1 MRACGETTEQVR
13 RGGLKGVTAVWR
25 SIQDTFALTDQ
36 GMKDFMRGAGFCA
49 LANLMLMLPIVVLYF
64 TARGFIRYLDD
75 PSVGLPDMAL
85 FAVAIVAALV
95 VMFVTQ
101 MWEYRATYTAVY
113 QESARKRIAIAE
125 RLRLLPLSF
134 FGKRDLA
141 DLTSVIM
148 KDCSDQER
156 LFSHTMPQIF
166 GMGASTLVFAAM
178 MFAFDWRLA
187 ASALWPIPV
196 ALTALLLTARIQ
208 KSHTA
213 KKNAASLS
221 FADGLQEYL
230 ECHREIRSLNKVGVF
245 QGELDCRID
254 RFEREKIDAELAMGV
269 AVCSA
274 QGFLRLGIA
283 SVIVVGT
290 MLLVTGQVDFLVFFV
305 YLLAVTRVYD
315 PINVVLQAVAE
326 LMDMSLSLERM
337 RAIEN
342 EPVQTGSTSFEPQ
355 GYDVVFEDVG
365 FAYADGEDVL
375 GSVSFKAREGQVTAL
390 VGASG
395 SGKST
400 AVKLA
405 SRFWDVSSGT
415 VFVGGV
421 DVSTVDP
428 ETLLSAFSEVFQ
440 DVVLFDDTV
449 RENIRLGRKDATN
462 EEVLAA
468 ARAARCDEFVERLP
482 NGYDT
487 MIGENGSRLSGG
499 ERQRISIARALLKDA
514 PIVLL
519 DEATASL
526 DVENETYVQAALS
539 ELLQG
544 KTVLVI
550 AHRMRTV
557 DNADKIVVLEGGC
570 VVEQGSPA
578 ELREKPDGRYRRMLE
593 LQRESEVWAL

>member
-1 MRACGETTEQVR
+1 MWR
-13 RGGLKGVTAVWR
+13 R
-25 SIQDTFALTDQ
+25 IQDAFALTDQ

-64 TARGFIRYLDD
+64 TASDFIRYLGN
-75 PSVGLPDMAL
+75 PAVGLPSMAL
-85 FAVAIVAALV
+85 YAVGIVAALA

-101 MWEYRATYTAVY
+101 MWEYRGTYTVVY

-134 FGKRDLA
+134 FGKRDLS

-166 GMGASTLVFAAM
+166 GMGASTLVFAVM

-196 ALTALLLTARIQ
+196 ALVALLLTARVQ

-230 ECHREIRSLNKVGVF
+230 ECHREIRSLNKVSAF
-245 QGELDCRID
+245 QGELNRCIDC
-254 RFEREKIDAELAMGV
+254 FEREKIDAELAMGV

-290 MLLVTGQVDFLVFFV
+290 MLLVAGQIDFLVFFV

-315 PINVVLQAVAE
+315 PINVILQAIAE

-342 EPVQTGSTSFEPQ
+342 EPIQTGRTSFEPQ

-375 GSVSFKAREGQVTAL
+375 NGVSFKAREGQVTAL

-405 SRFWDVSSGT
+405 SRFWDVSSGAI
-415 VFVGGV
+415 FVGGV

-440 DVVLFDDTV
+440 DVVLFDGTV
-449 RENIRLGRKDATN
+449 RENIRLGKKDATD

-468 ARAARCDEFVERLP
+468 AKAARCDEFVERLP

-526 DVENETYVQAALS
+526 DVENETHVQAALS
-539 ELLQG
+539 ELLQD

-557 DNADKIVVLEGGC
+557 DNADKIVVLEDGR
-570 VVEQGSPA
+570 VAEQGSPA
-578 ELREKPDGRYRRMLE
+578 ELRERPEGEYRRMLE
-593 LQRESEVWAL
+593 LQRESEAWML

>member
-1 MRACGETTEQVR
+1 MTTVR
-13 RGGLKGVTAVWR
+13 RR
-25 SIQDTFALTDQ
+25 IQDAFALTDQ

-64 TARGFIRYLDD
+64 VASDFVRYLGD
-75 PSVGLPDMAL
+75 PAVGLPGMAL
-85 FAVAIVAALV
+85 YAVGIVAALA

-101 MWEYRATYTAVY
+101 MWEYRATYTVVY

-196 ALTALLLTARIQ
+196 ALVALLLTARVQ

-221 FADGLQEYL
+221 FVDGLQEYL
-230 ECHREIRSLNKVGVF
+230 ECHREIRSLNKVGAF
-245 QGELDCRID
+245 QSDLGRRID

-290 MLLVTGQVDFLVFFV
+290 MLLVTGRVDFLVFFV

-315 PINVVLQAVAE
+315 PINVILQAVAE
-326 LMDMSLSLERM
+326 LMDMSLSLGRM

-342 EPVQTGSTSFEPQ
+342 EPIQTGHTSFEPQ
-355 GYDVVFEDVG
+355 GYDVVFDDVG

-375 GSVSFKAREGQVTAL
+375 DGVSFTAREGQVTAL

-405 SRFWDVSSGT
+405 SRFWDVSSGA

-428 ETLLSAFSEVFQ
+428 ETLLSSFSEVFQ

-449 RENIRLGRKDATN
+449 RENIRLGKKNATD

-468 ARAARCDEFVERLP
+468 AKVARCDEFVERLP

-487 MIGENGSRLSGG
+487 LIGENGGRLSGG
-499 ERQRISIARALLKDA
+499 ERQRISIARALLKNA

-526 DVENETYVQAALS
+526 DVENETQVQAALS

-557 DNADKIVVLEGGC
+557 DNADKIVVLEGGR

-578 ELREKPDGRYRRMLE
+578 ELREKPEGRYRRMLE
-593 LQRESEVWAL
+593 LQRESAAWAL

>member
-1 MRACGETTEQVR
+1 MWR
-13 RGGLKGVTAVWR
+13 R
-25 SIQDTFALTDQ
+25 IQDAFALTDQ

-64 TARGFIRYLDD
+64 TASDFIRYLGD
-75 PSVGLPDMAL
+75 PAVGLPSMAL
-85 FAVAIVAALV
+85 YAVGIVAALA

-101 MWEYRATYTAVY
+101 MWEYRGTYTVVY

-134 FGKRDLA
+134 FGKRDLS

-196 ALTALLLTARIQ
+196 ALVALLLTARVQ

-221 FADGLQEYL
+221 FVDGLQEYL
-230 ECHREIRSLNKVGVF
+230 ECHREIRSLNKVSAF
-245 QGELDCRID
+245 QGELDRCID
-254 RFEREKIDAELAMGV
+254 CFEREKIDAELAMGV

-290 MLLVTGQVDFLVFFV
+290 MLLVAGQIDFLVFFV

-342 EPVQTGSTSFEPQ
+342 EPVQTGSASFEPQ

-375 GSVSFKAREGQVTAL
+375 NGVSFKAREGQVTAL

-405 SRFWDVSSGT
+405 SRFWDVSSGA

-428 ETLLSAFSEVFQ
+428 ETLLSVFSEVFQ
-440 DVVLFDDTV
+440 DVVLFDGTV
-449 RENIRLGRKDATN
+449 RENIRLGKKDATN

-526 DVENETYVQAALS
+526 DVENETHVQAALS

-593 LQRESEVWAL
+593 LQRESTAWTL

>member
-1 MRACGETTEQVR
+1 
-13 RGGLKGVTAVWR
+13 
-25 SIQDTFALTDQ
+25 
-36 GMKDFMRGAGFCA
+36 MKDFIRGAGLCA

-64 TARGFIRYLDD
+64 VASDFVRYLDN
-75 PSVGLPDMAL
+75 PSVGLPGMAL
-85 FAVAIVAALV
+85 YAAGIVAALA

-101 MWEYRATYTAVY
+101 MWEYRGTYTVVY
-113 QESARKRIAIAE
+113 QESARKRISIAE

-166 GMGASTLVFAAM
+166 GMGASTLVFAVM

-196 ALTALLLTARIQ
+196 ALVALLLTAHIQ

-221 FADGLQEYL
+221 FADALQEYL
-230 ECHREIRSLNKVGVF
+230 ECHREIRSLNKVGAF
-245 QGELDCRID
+245 QDELDCRID
-254 RFEREKIDAELAMGV
+254 RFEREKIGAELAMGV

-290 MLLVTGQVDFLVFFV
+290 VLLVAGQVEFLVFFV

-315 PINVVLQAVAE
+315 PINVILQAIAE
-326 LMDMSLSLERM
+326 LTDMSLSLERM

-342 EPVQTGSTSFEPQ
+342 EPIQTGSTSFEPQ

-405 SRFWDVSSGT
+405 SRFWDASSGAI
-415 VFVGGV
+415 FVGGV

-449 RENIRLGRKDATN
+449 RENIRLGKKDATN

-593 LQRESEVWAL
+593 LQRESEAWVL

>member
-1 MRACGETTEQVR
+1 
-13 RGGLKGVTAVWR
+13 
-25 SIQDTFALTDQ
+25 
-36 GMKDFMRGAGFCA
+36 MKDFMRGAGFCA

-64 TARGFIRYLDD
+64 VASDFVRYLSE
-75 PSVGLPDMAL
+75 PAVGLPGM
-85 FAVAIVAALV
+85 VPYVVGIVAALA

-101 MWEYRATYTAVY
+101 MWEYRATYTVVY
-113 QESARKRIAIAE
+113 KESARKRIAIAE

-196 ALTALLLTARIQ
+196 ALVALLLTARVQ

-221 FADGLQEYL
+221 FVDGLQEYL
-230 ECHREIRSLNKVGVF
+230 ECHREIRSLNKVGAF
-245 QGELDCRID
+245 QSDLGRRID
-254 RFEREKIDAELAMGV
+254 RFEREKIGAELAMGV

-290 MLLVTGQVDFLVFFV
+290 MLLVAGRVDFLVFFV

-315 PINVVLQAVAE
+315 PINVILQAIAE
-326 LMDMSLSLERM
+326 LMDMSLSLGRM

-342 EPVQTGSTSFEPQ
+342 EPIQTGHTSFEPQ
-355 GYDVVFEDVG
+355 GYDVAFDDVG

-375 GSVSFKAREGQVTAL
+375 DGVSFTAREGQVTAL

-405 SRFWDVSSGT
+405 SRFWDVSSGA

-428 ETLLSAFSEVFQ
+428 ETLLSSFSEVFQ

-449 RENIRLGRKDATN
+449 RENIRLGKKNATD

-468 ARAARCDEFVERLP
+468 AKAARCDEFVERLP

-487 MIGENGSRLSGG
+487 LIGENGGRLSGG
-499 ERQRISIARALLKDA
+499 ERQRISIARALLKNA

-526 DVENETYVQAALS
+526 DVENETQVQAALS

-557 DNADKIVVLEGGC
+557 DNADKIVVLEGGR

-578 ELREKPDGRYRRMLE
+578 ELREKPEGRYRRMLE
-593 LQRESEVWAL
+593 LQRESAAWAL

>member
-1 MRACGETTEQVR
+1 M
-13 RGGLKGVTAVWR
+13 TAVWR
-25 SIQDTFALTDQ
+25 RIQDAFALTDQ
-36 GMKDFMRGAGFCA
+36 GMKDFIRGAGFCA

-64 TARGFIRYLDD
+64 VASDFVRYLDN
-75 PSVGLPDMAL
+75 PSVGLPGMAL
-85 FAVAIVAALV
+85 YAAGIVAALA

-101 MWEYRATYTAVY
+101 MWEYRGTYTVVY
-113 QESARKRIAIAE
+113 QESARKRISIAE

-166 GMGASTLVFAAM
+166 GMGASTLVFAVM

-196 ALTALLLTARIQ
+196 ALVALLLTAHIQ

-221 FADGLQEYL
+221 FADALQEYL
-230 ECHREIRSLNKVGVF
+230 ECHREIRSLNKVGAF
-245 QGELDCRID
+245 QDELDCRID
-254 RFEREKIDAELAMGV
+254 RFEREKIGAELAMGV
-269 AVCSA
+269 AVRSA

-290 MLLVTGQVDFLVFFV
+290 VLLVAGQVDFLVFFV

-315 PINVVLQAVAE
+315 PINVILQAIAE

-342 EPVQTGSTSFEPQ
+342 EPIQTGSTSFEPQ

-405 SRFWDVSSGT
+405 SRFWDASSGAI
-415 VFVGGV
+415 FVGGV

-449 RENIRLGRKDATN
+449 RENIRLGKKDATN

-593 LQRESEVWAL
+593 LQRESEAWVL

>member
-1 MRACGETTEQVR
+1 
-13 RGGLKGVTAVWR
+13 
-25 SIQDTFALTDQ
+25 
-36 GMKDFMRGAGFCA
+36 MKDFMRGAGFCA

-64 TARGFIRYLDD
+64 VASDFVRYLGE
-75 PSVGLPDMAL
+75 PAVGLPGMAPY
-85 FAVAIVAALV
+85 VVGIVAALA

-101 MWEYRATYTAVY
+101 MWEYRATYTVVY
-113 QESARKRIAIAE
+113 KESARKRIAIAE

-196 ALTALLLTARIQ
+196 ALAALLLTARVQ

-221 FADGLQEYL
+221 FVDGLQEYL
-230 ECHREIRSLNKVGVF
+230 ECHREIRSLNKVGAF
-245 QGELDCRID
+245 QSDLGRRID
-254 RFEREKIDAELAMGV
+254 RFEREKIGAELAMGV

-290 MLLVTGQVDFLVFFV
+290 MLLVAGRVDFLVFFV

-315 PINVVLQAVAE
+315 PINVILQAIAE
-326 LMDMSLSLERM
+326 LMDMSLSLGRM

-342 EPVQTGSTSFEPQ
+342 EPIQTGHTSFEPQ
-355 GYDVVFEDVG
+355 GYDVAFDDVG

-375 GSVSFKAREGQVTAL
+375 DGVSFTAREGQVTAL

-405 SRFWDVSSGT
+405 SRFWDVSSGA

-428 ETLLSAFSEVFQ
+428 ETLLSSFSEVFQ

-449 RENIRLGRKDATN
+449 RENIRLGKKNATD

-468 ARAARCDEFVERLP
+468 AKAARCDEFVERLP

-487 MIGENGSRLSGG
+487 LIGENGGRLSGG
-499 ERQRISIARALLKDA
+499 ERQRISIARALLKNA

-526 DVENETYVQAALS
+526 DVENETQVQAALS

-544 KTVLVI
+544 KTVLVV

-557 DNADKIVVLEGGC
+557 DNADKIVVLEGGR

-578 ELREKPDGRYRRMLE
+578 ELREKPEGRYRRMLE
-593 LQRESEVWAL
+593 LQRESAAWAL

>member
-1 MRACGETTEQVR
+1 
-13 RGGLKGVTAVWR
+13 
-25 SIQDTFALTDQ
+25 
-36 GMKDFMRGAGFCA
+36 MKDFMRGAGFCA

-64 TARGFIRYLDD
+64 VASDFVRYLGE
-75 PSVGLPDMAL
+75 PAVGLPGMAPY
-85 FAVAIVAALV
+85 VVGIVAALA

-101 MWEYRATYTAVY
+101 MWEYRATYTVVY
-113 QESARKRIAIAE
+113 KESARKRIAIAE

-196 ALTALLLTARIQ
+196 ALVALLLTARVQ

-221 FADGLQEYL
+221 FVDGLQEYL
-230 ECHREIRSLNKVGVF
+230 ECHREIRSLNKVGAF
-245 QGELDCRID
+245 QSDLGRRID
-254 RFEREKIDAELAMGV
+254 RFEREKIGAELAMGV

-290 MLLVTGQVDFLVFFV
+290 MLLVAGRVDFLVFFV

-315 PINVVLQAVAE
+315 PINVILQAIAE
-326 LMDMSLSLERM
+326 LMDMSLSLGRM

-342 EPVQTGSTSFEPQ
+342 EPIQTGSTSFEPQ
-355 GYDVVFEDVG
+355 GYDVAFDDVG

-375 GSVSFKAREGQVTAL
+375 DGVSFKAREGQVTAL

-405 SRFWDVSSGT
+405 SRFWDVSSGA

-428 ETLLSAFSEVFQ
+428 ETLLSSFSEVFQ

-449 RENIRLGRKDATN
+449 RENIRLGKKDATD

-468 ARAARCDEFVERLP
+468 AKAARCDEFVERLP

-487 MIGENGSRLSGG
+487 LIGENGGRLSGG
-499 ERQRISIARALLKDA
+499 ERQRISIARALLKNA

-526 DVENETYVQAALS
+526 DVENETQVQAALS

-557 DNADKIVVLEGGC
+557 DNADKIVVLEGGR

-578 ELREKPDGRYRRMLE
+578 ELREKPEGRYRRMLE
-593 LQRESEVWAL
+593 LQRESAAWAL

>member
-1 MRACGETTEQVR
+1 MWR
-13 RGGLKGVTAVWR
+13 R
-25 SIQDTFALTDQ
+25 IQDAFALTDQ

-64 TARGFIRYLDD
+64 AASDFIRYLDD
-75 PSVGLPDMAL
+75 PSVGLPGMAL
-85 FAVAIVAALV
+85 YAAGIVAALV

-101 MWEYRATYTAVY
+101 MWEYRATYTVVY
-113 QESARKRIAIAE
+113 QESARKRISIAE

-196 ALTALLLTARIQ
+196 ALAALLLTGRIQ

-375 GSVSFKAREGQVTAL
+375 SSVSFKAREGQVTAL

-405 SRFWDVSSGT
+405 SRFWDVSSGAI
-415 VFVGGV
+415 FVGGV

-449 RENIRLGRKDATN
+449 RENIRLGKKDATN
-462 EEVLAA
+462 EEVLVA

-526 DVENETYVQAALS
+526 DVENETQVQAALS

-557 DNADKIVVLEGGC
+557 DNADKIVVLEGGS

-578 ELREKPDGRYRRMLE
+578 ELREKPEGRYRRMLE
-593 LQRESEVWAL
+593 LQRESAAWTL

>member
-1 MRACGETTEQVR
+1 
-13 RGGLKGVTAVWR
+13 
-25 SIQDTFALTDQ
+25 
-36 GMKDFMRGAGFCA
+36 MRGAGFCA

-64 TARGFIRYLDD
+64 VASDFIECLGD
-75 PSVGLPDMAL
+75 PAVCLPSMAPYVVG
-85 FAVAIVAALV
+85 IVAALA

-101 MWEYRATYTAVY
+101 MWEYRATYTVVY

-196 ALTALLLTARIQ
+196 ALAALLLTARVQ

-221 FADGLQEYL
+221 FVDGLQEYL
-230 ECHREIRSLNKVGVF
+230 ECHREIRSLNKVGAF
-245 QGELDCRID
+245 QSDLGRRID
-254 RFEREKIDAELAMGV
+254 RFEREKIGAELAMGV

-290 MLLVTGQVDFLVFFV
+290 LLLVSGRVDFLVFFV

-315 PINVVLQAVAE
+315 PINVILQAIAE
-326 LMDMSLSLERM
+326 LMDMSLSLKRM

-342 EPVQTGSTSFEPQ
+342 EPIQTGSTSFEPQ
-355 GYDVVFEDVG
+355 GYDVVFKDAAGAEG
-365 FAYADGEDVL
+365 LAG
-375 GSVSFKAREGQVTAL
+375 VSCTGREGPGTAL

-405 SRFWDVSSGT
+405 SRFWDVSSGA

-428 ETLLSAFSEVFQ
+428 ETLLSSFSEVFQ
-440 DVVLFDDTV
+440 DGVLFDDTV
-449 RENIRLGRKDATN
+449 RENIRLGKKNATD

-526 DVENETYVQAALS
+526 DVENETQVQAALS

-557 DNADKIVVLEGGC
+557 DNADKIVVLEGGR

-578 ELREKPDGRYRRMLE
+578 ELREKPEGRYRRMLE
-593 LQRESEVWAL
+593 LQRESAAWAL

>member
-1 MRACGETTEQVR
+1 MWR
-13 RGGLKGVTAVWR
+13 R
-25 SIQDTFALTDQ
+25 IQDAFALTDQ

-64 TARGFIRYLDD
+64 VASDFIRYLDN
-75 PSVGLPDMAL
+75 PSVGLPGMAL
-85 FAVAIVAALV
+85 YAAGIVAALV

-101 MWEYRATYTAVY
+101 MWEYRATYSAVY

-134 FGKRDLA
+134 FGRRDLS

-166 GMGASTLVFAAM
+166 GMGASTLVFAVM

-196 ALTALLLTARIQ
+196 ALVALLLTARVQ

-221 FADGLQEYL
+221 FVDGLQEYL
-230 ECHREIRSLNKVGVF
+230 ECHREIRSLNKVSAF
-245 QGELDCRID
+245 QGELDRCID
-254 RFEREKIDAELAMGV
+254 CFEREKIDAELAMGV

-290 MLLVTGQVDFLVFFV
+290 MLLVAGQIDFLVFFV

-315 PINVVLQAVAE
+315 PINVILQAIAE

-342 EPVQTGSTSFEPQ
+342 EAIQTGRTSFEPQ
-355 GYDVVFEDVG
+355 GYDVVFDDVG
-365 FAYADGEDVL
+365 FSYADGEDVL
-375 GSVSFKAREGQVTAL
+375 DSVSFKAREGQVTAL

-405 SRFWDVSSGT
+405 SRFWDVSSGA

-428 ETLLSAFSEVFQ
+428 ETLLSSFSEVFQ

-449 RENIRLGRKDATN
+449 RENIRLGKKDATD

-468 ARAARCDEFVERLP
+468 AKAARCDEFVERLP

-526 DVENETYVQAALS
+526 DVENETQVQAALS
-539 ELLQG
+539 ELLQD

-557 DNADKIVVLEGGC
+557 DNADKIVVLENGR
-570 VVEQGSPA
+570 VAEQGSPA
-578 ELREKPDGRYRRMLE
+578 ELRERPEGEYRRMLE
-593 LQRESEVWAL
+593 LQRESGAWTL

>member
-1 MRACGETTEQVR
+1 
-13 RGGLKGVTAVWR
+13 
-25 SIQDTFALTDQ
+25 
-36 GMKDFMRGAGFCA
+36 MKDFMRGAGFCA

-64 TARGFIRYLDD
+64 VASDFVRYFGE
-75 PSVGLPDMAL
+75 PAVGLPGMAPY
-85 FAVAIVAALV
+85 VVGIVAALA
-95 VMFVTQ
+95 VMLVTQ
-101 MWEYRATYTAVY
+101 MWEYRATYTVVY

-166 GMGASTLVFAAM
+166 GMGASTLVFAVM

-187 ASALWPIPV
+187 ASAFWPIPV
-196 ALTALLLTARIQ
+196 ALVALLLTARVQ

-221 FADGLQEYL
+221 FVDGLQEYL
-230 ECHREIRSLNKVGVF
+230 ECHREIRSLNKVGAF
-245 QGELDCRID
+245 QSDLGRRID
-254 RFEREKIDAELAMGV
+254 RFEREKIGAELAMGV

-290 MLLVTGQVDFLVFFV
+290 MLLVTGRVDFLVFFV

-315 PINVVLQAVAE
+315 PINVILQAVAE
-326 LMDMSLSLERM
+326 LMDMSLSLKRM

-342 EPVQTGSTSFEPQ
+342 EPIQTGSTSFEPQ
-355 GYDVVFEDVG
+355 GYDVAFDDVG

-375 GSVSFKAREGQVTAL
+375 DGVSFTAREGQVTAL

-405 SRFWDVSSGT
+405 SRFWDVSSGA
-415 VFVGGV
+415 VFVGGI

-428 ETLLSAFSEVFQ
+428 ETLLSSFSEVFQ
-440 DVVLFDDTV
+440 DVVLFDGTV
-449 RENIRLGRKDATN
+449 RENIRLGKKNATD

-468 ARAARCDEFVERLP
+468 AKVARCDEFVERLP

-487 MIGENGSRLSGG
+487 LIGENGGRLSGG

-526 DVENETYVQAALS
+526 DVENETQVQAALS

-557 DNADKIVVLEGGC
+557 DNADKIVVLEGGR

-578 ELREKPDGRYRRMLE
+578 ELREKPEGRYRRMLE
-593 LQRESEVWAL
+593 LQRESAAWAL

>member
-1 MRACGETTEQVR
+1 MA
-13 RGGLKGVTAVWR
+13 AVWR
-25 SIQDTFALTDQ
+25 RIQDAFALTDQ

-64 TARGFIRYLDD
+64 VASDFVRYLGE
-75 PSVGLPDMAL
+75 PAVGLPGMAPY
-85 FAVAIVAALV
+85 VVGIVAALA

-101 MWEYRATYTAVY
+101 MWEYRATYTVVY
-113 QESARKRIAIAE
+113 KESACKRIAIAE

-196 ALTALLLTARIQ
+196 ALAALLLTARVQ

-221 FADGLQEYL
+221 FVDGLQEYL
-230 ECHREIRSLNKVGVF
+230 ECHREIRSLNKVGAF
-245 QGELDCRID
+245 QSDLGRRID
-254 RFEREKIDAELAMGV
+254 RFEREKIGAELAMGV

-290 MLLVTGQVDFLVFFV
+290 MLLVAGRVDFLVFFV

-315 PINVVLQAVAE
+315 PINVILQAIAE
-326 LMDMSLSLERM
+326 LMDMSLSLGRM

-342 EPVQTGSTSFEPQ
+342 EPIQTGHTSFEPQ
-355 GYDVVFEDVG
+355 GYDVAFDDVG

-375 GSVSFKAREGQVTAL
+375 DGVSFTAREGQVTAL

-405 SRFWDVSSGT
+405 SRFWDVSSGA

-428 ETLLSAFSEVFQ
+428 ETLLSSFSEVFQ

-449 RENIRLGRKDATN
+449 RENIRLGKKNATD

-468 ARAARCDEFVERLP
+468 AKAARCDEFVERLP

-487 MIGENGSRLSGG
+487 LIGENGGRLSGG
-499 ERQRISIARALLKDA
+499 ERQRISIARALLKNA

-526 DVENETYVQAALS
+526 DVENETQVQAALS

-557 DNADKIVVLEGGC
+557 DNADKIVVLEGGR

-578 ELREKPDGRYRRMLE
+578 ELREKPEGRYRRMLE
-593 LQRESEVWAL
+593 LQRESAAWAL

>member
-1 MRACGETTEQVR
+1 
-13 RGGLKGVTAVWR
+13 
-25 SIQDTFALTDQ
+25 
-36 GMKDFMRGAGFCA
+36 MKDFMRGAGFCA

-64 TARGFIRYLDD
+64 VASDFIGCLGD
-75 PSVGLPDMAL
+75 PAACLPSMAPYVVG
-85 FAVAIVAALV
+85 IVAALA

-101 MWEYRATYTAVY
+101 MWEYRATYTVVY
-113 QESARKRIAIAE
+113 KESARKRIAIAE

-166 GMGASTLVFAAM
+166 GMGASTLVFAVM

-196 ALTALLLTARIQ
+196 ALVALLLTARVQ

-221 FADGLQEYL
+221 FVDGLQEYL
-230 ECHREIRSLNKVGVF
+230 ECHREIRSLNKVGAF
-245 QGELDCRID
+245 QSDLGRRID
-254 RFEREKIDAELAMGV
+254 RFEREKIGAELAMGV

-290 MLLVTGQVDFLVFFV
+290 MLLVAGRVDFLVFFV

-315 PINVVLQAVAE
+315 PINVILQAIAE
-326 LMDMSLSLERM
+326 LMDMSLSLGRM

-342 EPVQTGSTSFEPQ
+342 EPIQTGHTSFEPQ
-355 GYDVVFEDVG
+355 GYDVAFDDVG

-375 GSVSFKAREGQVTAL
+375 DGVSFTAREGQVTAL

-405 SRFWDVSSGT
+405 SRFWDVSSGA
-415 VFVGGV
+415 VFVGGI

-449 RENIRLGRKDATN
+449 RENIRLGKKNATD

-468 ARAARCDEFVERLP
+468 AKAARCDEFVERLP

-487 MIGENGSRLSGG
+487 LIGENGGRLSGG
-499 ERQRISIARALLKDA
+499 ERQRISIARALLKNA

-526 DVENETYVQAALS
+526 DVENETHVQAALS

-557 DNADKIVVLEGGC
+557 DNADKIVVLEGGR

-578 ELREKPDGRYRRMLE
+578 ELREKPEGRYRRMLE
-593 LQRESEVWAL
+593 LQRESAAWAL

>member
-1 MRACGETTEQVR
+1 
-13 RGGLKGVTAVWR
+13 
-25 SIQDTFALTDQ
+25 
-36 GMKDFMRGAGFCA
+36 MKDFMRGAGFCA

-64 TARGFIRYLDD
+64 VASDFVRYLGE
-75 PSVGLPDMAL
+75 PAVGLPGMAL
-85 FAVAIVAALV
+85 YAVGIVAALA

-101 MWEYRATYTAVY
+101 MWEYRATYTVVY

-156 LFSHTMPQIF
+156 LFSHTMPQLF
-166 GMGASTLVFAAM
+166 GMGASTLVFAVM

-196 ALTALLLTARIQ
+196 ALVALLLTARVQ

-221 FADGLQEYL
+221 FVDGLQEYL
-230 ECHREIRSLNKVGVF
+230 ECHREIRSLNKVSAF
-245 QGELDCRID
+245 QGELDHCID
-254 RFEREKIDAELAMGV
+254 RFEREKIGAELAMGV

-290 MLLVTGQVDFLVFFV
+290 MLLVAGRVDFLVFFV

-315 PINVVLQAVAE
+315 PINVILQAIAE
-326 LMDMSLSLERM
+326 LMDMSLSLGRM

-342 EPVQTGSTSFEPQ
+342 EPIQTGRTSFEPQ
-355 GYDVVFEDVG
+355 GYDVAFDDVG

-375 GSVSFKAREGQVTAL
+375 DGVSFTAREGQVTAL

-405 SRFWDVSSGT
+405 SRFWDVSSGA

-428 ETLLSAFSEVFQ
+428 ETLLSSFSEVFQ

-449 RENIRLGRKDATN
+449 RENIRLGKKNATD

-468 ARAARCDEFVERLP
+468 AKAARCDEFVERLP

-487 MIGENGSRLSGG
+487 LIGENGGRLSGG
-499 ERQRISIARALLKDA
+499 ERQRISIARALLKNA

-526 DVENETYVQAALS
+526 DVENETQVQAALS

-557 DNADKIVVLEGGC
+557 DNADKIVVLEGGR

-578 ELREKPDGRYRRMLE
+578 ELREKPEGRYRRMLE
-593 LQRESEVWAL
+593 LQRESAAWAL

>member
-1 MRACGETTEQVR
+1 
-13 RGGLKGVTAVWR
+13 
-25 SIQDTFALTDQ
+25 
-36 GMKDFMRGAGFCA
+36 MKDFMRGAGFCA

-64 TARGFIRYLDD
+64 VASDFVRYLGE
-75 PSVGLPDMAL
+75 PAVGLPGMAL
-85 FAVAIVAALV
+85 YAVGIVAALA

-101 MWEYRATYTAVY
+101 MWEYRATYTVVY

-156 LFSHTMPQIF
+156 LFSHTMPQLF
-166 GMGASTLVFAAM
+166 GMGASTLVFAVM

-196 ALTALLLTARIQ
+196 ALVALLLTARVQ

-221 FADGLQEYL
+221 FVDGLQEYL
-230 ECHREIRSLNKVGVF
+230 ECHREIRSLNKVSAF
-245 QGELDCRID
+245 QGELDHCID
-254 RFEREKIDAELAMGV
+254 RFEREKIGAELAMGV

-290 MLLVTGQVDFLVFFV
+290 MLLVAGRVDFLVFFV

-315 PINVVLQAVAE
+315 PINVILQAIAE
-326 LMDMSLSLERM
+326 LMDMSLSLGRM

-342 EPVQTGSTSFEPQ
+342 EPIQTGHTSFEPQ
-355 GYDVVFEDVG
+355 GYDVAFDDVG

-375 GSVSFKAREGQVTAL
+375 DGVSFKAREGQVTAL

-405 SRFWDVSSGT
+405 SRFWDVSSGA

-428 ETLLSAFSEVFQ
+428 ETLLSSFSEVFQ

-449 RENIRLGRKDATN
+449 RENIRLGKKNATD

-468 ARAARCDEFVERLP
+468 AKAARCDEFVERLP

-487 MIGENGSRLSGG
+487 LIGENGGRLSGG
-499 ERQRISIARALLKDA
+499 ERQRISIARALLKNA

-526 DVENETYVQAALS
+526 DVENETQVQAALS

-557 DNADKIVVLEGGC
+557 DNADKIVVLEGGR

-578 ELREKPDGRYRRMLE
+578 ELREKPEGRYRRMLE
-593 LQRESEVWAL
+593 LQRESAAWAL

>member
-1 MRACGETTEQVR
+1 
-13 RGGLKGVTAVWR
+13 
-25 SIQDTFALTDQ
+25 
-36 GMKDFMRGAGFCA
+36 MKDFMRGAGFCA

-64 TARGFIRYLDD
+64 VASDFIGCLGD
-75 PSVGLPDMAL
+75 PAVCLPSMAPYVVG
-85 FAVAIVAALV
+85 IVAALA

-101 MWEYRATYTAVY
+101 MWEYRATYTVVY

-166 GMGASTLVFAAM
+166 GMGASTLVFAVM

-196 ALTALLLTARIQ
+196 ALVALLLTARVQ

-221 FADGLQEYL
+221 FVDGLQEYL
-230 ECHREIRSLNKVGVF
+230 ECHREIRSLNKVGAF
-245 QGELDCRID
+245 QSDLGRRID
-254 RFEREKIDAELAMGV
+254 RFEREKIGAELAMGV

-290 MLLVTGQVDFLVFFV
+290 MLLVAGRVDFLVFFV

-315 PINVVLQAVAE
+315 PINVILQAIAE
-326 LMDMSLSLERM
+326 LMDMSLSLGRM

-342 EPVQTGSTSFEPQ
+342 EPIQTGSTSFEPQ
-355 GYDVVFEDVG
+355 GYDVAFDDVG

-375 GSVSFKAREGQVTAL
+375 DGVSFTAREGQVTAL
-390 VGASG
+390 VGAFG

-405 SRFWDVSSGT
+405 SRFWDVSSGA

-428 ETLLSAFSEVFQ
+428 ETLLSSFSEVFQ

-449 RENIRLGRKDATN
+449 RENIRLGKKNATD

-468 ARAARCDEFVERLP
+468 AKVARCDEFVERLP

-487 MIGENGSRLSGG
+487 LIGENGGRLSGG
-499 ERQRISIARALLKDA
+499 ERQRISIARALLKNA

-526 DVENETYVQAALS
+526 DVENETQVQAALS

-557 DNADKIVVLEGGC
+557 DNADKIVVLEGGR

-578 ELREKPDGRYRRMLE
+578 ELREKPEGRYRRMLE
-593 LQRESEVWAL
+593 LQRESAAWVI

>member
-1 MRACGETTEQVR
+1 MTTVQR
-13 RGGLKGVTAVWR
+13 RL
-25 SIQDTFALTDQ
+25 QDIFALTDQ

-64 TARGFIRYLDD
+64 VASDFVRYLGE
-75 PSVGLPDMAL
+75 PAVGLPGMAL
-85 FAVAIVAALV
+85 YAVGIVAALA

-101 MWEYRATYTAVY
+101 MWEYRATYTVVY

-156 LFSHTMPQIF
+156 LFSHTMPQLF
-166 GMGASTLVFAAM
+166 GMGASTLVFAVM

-196 ALTALLLTARIQ
+196 ALVALLLTARVQ

-221 FADGLQEYL
+221 FVDGLQEYL
-230 ECHREIRSLNKVGVF
+230 ECHREIRSLNKVSAF
-245 QGELDCRID
+245 QGELDHCID
-254 RFEREKIDAELAMGV
+254 RFEREKIGAELAMGV

-290 MLLVTGQVDFLVFFV
+290 MLLVAGRVDFLVFFV

-315 PINVVLQAVAE
+315 PINVILQAIAE
-326 LMDMSLSLERM
+326 LMDMSLSLGRM

-342 EPVQTGSTSFEPQ
+342 EPIQTGHTSFEPQ
-355 GYDVVFEDVG
+355 GYDVAFDDVG

-375 GSVSFKAREGQVTAL
+375 DGVSFKAREGQVTAL

-405 SRFWDVSSGT
+405 SRFWDVSSGA

-428 ETLLSAFSEVFQ
+428 ETLLSSFSEVFQ

-449 RENIRLGRKDATN
+449 RENIRLGKKNATD

-468 ARAARCDEFVERLP
+468 AKAARCDEFVERLP

-487 MIGENGSRLSGG
+487 LIGENGGRLSGG
-499 ERQRISIARALLKDA
+499 ERQRISIARALLKNA

-526 DVENETYVQAALS
+526 DVENETQVQAALS

-557 DNADKIVVLEGGC
+557 DNADKIVVLEGGR

-578 ELREKPDGRYRRMLE
+578 ELREKPEGRYRRMLE
-593 LQRESEVWAL
+593 LQRESAAWAL

>member
-1 MRACGETTEQVR
+1 MQR
-13 RGGLKGVTAVWR
+13 RL
-25 SIQDTFALTDQ
+25 QDIFALTDQ
-36 GMKDFMRGAGFCA
+36 GMKDFIRGAGFCA

-64 TARGFIRYLDD
+64 VASDFVRYLGD
-75 PSVGLPDMAL
+75 PAVGLPGMTL
-85 FAVAIVAALV
+85 YAVGIVAALA

-101 MWEYRATYTAVY
+101 MWEYRATYTVVY

-166 GMGASTLVFAAM
+166 GMGASTLVFAVM

-196 ALTALLLTARIQ
+196 ALVALLLTARVQ

-221 FADGLQEYL
+221 FVDGLQEYL
-230 ECHREIRSLNKVGVF
+230 ECHREIRSLNKVSAF
-245 QGELDCRID
+245 QGELDRRID
-254 RFEREKIDAELAMGV
+254 RFEREKIGAELAMGM

-283 SVIVVGT
+283 SVIVAGT
-290 MLLVTGQVDFLVFFV
+290 MLLVAGQVDFLVFFV

-315 PINVVLQAVAE
+315 PINVILQAIAE

-342 EPVQTGSTSFEPQ
+342 EPIQTGCTSFEPQ
-355 GYDVVFEDVG
+355 GYDVVFDDVG

-375 GSVSFKAREGQVTAL
+375 DGVSFRAREGQVTAL

-405 SRFWDVSSGT
+405 SRFWDVSSGA

-428 ETLLSAFSEVFQ
+428 ETLLSSFSEVFQ

-449 RENIRLGRKDATN
+449 RENIRLGKKNATD

-468 ARAARCDEFVERLP
+468 AKAARCDEFVERLP
-482 NGYDT
+482 NGYGT

-499 ERQRISIARALLKDA
+499 ERQRISIARALLKNA

-526 DVENETYVQAALS
+526 DVENETQVQAALS
-539 ELLQG
+539 ELLQD

-557 DNADKIVVLEGGC
+557 DNADKIVVLDGGR
-570 VVEQGSPA
+570 VAEQGSPA

-593 LQRESEVWAL
+593 LQRESAAWAL

>member
-1 MRACGETTEQVR
+1 
-13 RGGLKGVTAVWR
+13 
-25 SIQDTFALTDQ
+25 
-36 GMKDFMRGAGFCA
+36 MKDFMRGAGFCA

-64 TARGFIRYLDD
+64 VASDFVRYLGE
-75 PSVGLPDMAL
+75 PAVGLPGMAPY
-85 FAVAIVAALV
+85 VVGIVAALA

-101 MWEYRATYTAVY
+101 MWEYRATYTVVY
-113 QESARKRIAIAE
+113 KESARKRIAIAE

-156 LFSHTMPQIF
+156 LFSHTMPQLF
-166 GMGASTLVFAAM
+166 GMGASTLVFAVM

-196 ALTALLLTARIQ
+196 ALVALLLTARVQ

-221 FADGLQEYL
+221 FVDGLQEYL
-230 ECHREIRSLNKVGVF
+230 ECHREIRSLNKVSAF
-245 QGELDCRID
+245 QGELDHCID
-254 RFEREKIDAELAMGV
+254 RFEREKIGAELAMGV

-290 MLLVTGQVDFLVFFV
+290 MLLVAGRVDFLVFFV

-315 PINVVLQAVAE
+315 PINVILQAIAE
-326 LMDMSLSLERM
+326 LMDMSLSLGRM

-342 EPVQTGSTSFEPQ
+342 EPIQTGSTSFEPQ
-355 GYDVVFEDVG
+355 GYDVAFDDVG

-375 GSVSFKAREGQVTAL
+375 DGVSFKAREGQVTAL

-405 SRFWDVSSGT
+405 SRFWDVSSGA

-428 ETLLSAFSEVFQ
+428 ETLLSSFSEVFQ

-449 RENIRLGRKDATN
+449 RENIRLGKKNATD

-468 ARAARCDEFVERLP
+468 AKAARCDEFVERLP

-487 MIGENGSRLSGG
+487 LIGENGGRLSGG
-499 ERQRISIARALLKDA
+499 ERQRISIARALLKNA

-526 DVENETYVQAALS
+526 DVENETQVQAALS

-557 DNADKIVVLEGGC
+557 DNADKIVVLEGGR

-578 ELREKPDGRYRRMLE
+578 ELREKPEGRYRRMLE
-593 LQRESEVWAL
+593 LQRESAAWAL

>member
-1 MRACGETTEQVR
+1 
-13 RGGLKGVTAVWR
+13 
-25 SIQDTFALTDQ
+25 
-36 GMKDFMRGAGFCA
+36 MKDFMRGAGFCA

-64 TARGFIRYLDD
+64 VASDFVRYLGE
-75 PSVGLPDMAL
+75 PAVGLPGMAPY
-85 FAVAIVAALV
+85 VVGIVAALA

-101 MWEYRATYTAVY
+101 MWEYRATYTVVY
-113 QESARKRIAIAE
+113 KESARKRIAIAE

-196 ALTALLLTARIQ
+196 ALVALLLTARVQ

-221 FADGLQEYL
+221 FVDGLQEYL
-230 ECHREIRSLNKVGVF
+230 ECHREIRSLNKVGAF
-245 QGELDCRID
+245 QSDLGRRID
-254 RFEREKIDAELAMGV
+254 RFEREKIGAELAMGV

-290 MLLVTGQVDFLVFFV
+290 MLLVTGRVDFLVFFV

-315 PINVVLQAVAE
+315 PINVILQAIAE
-326 LMDMSLSLERM
+326 LMDMSLSLGRM
-337 RAIEN
+337 RTIEN
-342 EPVQTGSTSFEPQ
+342 EPIQTGHTSFEPQ
-355 GYDVVFEDVG
+355 GYDVAFDDVG

-375 GSVSFKAREGQVTAL
+375 DGVSFTAREGQVTAL

-405 SRFWDVSSGT
+405 SRFWDVSSGA

-428 ETLLSAFSEVFQ
+428 ETLLSSFSEVFQ

-449 RENIRLGRKDATN
+449 RENIRLGKKNATD

-499 ERQRISIARALLKDA
+499 ERQRISIARALLKNA

-526 DVENETYVQAALS
+526 DVENETQVQAALS

-557 DNADKIVVLEGGC
+557 DNADKIVVLEGGR

-578 ELREKPDGRYRRMLE
+578 ELREKPEGRYRRMLE
-593 LQRESEVWAL
+593 LQRESAAWAL

>member
-1 MRACGETTEQVR
+1 
-13 RGGLKGVTAVWR
+13 
-25 SIQDTFALTDQ
+25 
-36 GMKDFMRGAGFCA
+36 MKDFMRGAGFCA

-64 TARGFIRYLDD
+64 VASDFIGCLGE
-75 PSVGLPDMAL
+75 PAVGLPGMAL
-85 FAVAIVAALV
+85 YVAGIVAALSV
-95 VMFVTQ
+95 IFVTQ
-101 MWEYRATYTAVY
+101 MWEYRATYTVVY

-166 GMGASTLVFAAM
+166 GMGASTLVFAVM

-196 ALTALLLTARIQ
+196 ALVALLLTARVQ

-221 FADGLQEYL
+221 FVDGLQEYL
-230 ECHREIRSLNKVGVF
+230 ECHREIRSLNKVSAF
-245 QGELDCRID
+245 QGELDHCID
-254 RFEREKIDAELAMGV
+254 RFEREKIGAELAMGV

-290 MLLVTGQVDFLVFFV
+290 MLLVTGRVDFLVFFV

-315 PINVVLQAVAE
+315 PINVILQAVAE
-326 LMDMSLSLERM
+326 LMDMSLSLKRM

-342 EPVQTGSTSFEPQ
+342 EPIQTGSTSFEPQ
-355 GYDVVFEDVG
+355 GYDVAFDDAG

-375 GSVSFKAREGQVTAL
+375 DGVSFTAREGQVTAL

-405 SRFWDVSSGT
+405 SRFWDVSSGA

-428 ETLLSAFSEVFQ
+428 ETLLSSFSEVFQ

-449 RENIRLGRKDATN
+449 RENIRLGKKNATD

-468 ARAARCDEFVERLP
+468 AKAARCDEFVERLP

-487 MIGENGSRLSGG
+487 LIGENGGRLSGG

-526 DVENETYVQAALS
+526 DVENETQVQAALS

-557 DNADKIVVLEGGC
+557 DNADKIVVLEGGS

-578 ELREKPDGRYRRMLE
+578 ELREKPEGRYRRMLE
-593 LQRESEVWAL
+593 LQRESAAWAL

>member
-1 MRACGETTEQVR
+1 MTTVR
-13 RGGLKGVTAVWR
+13 RRL
-25 SIQDTFALTDQ
+25 QDIFALTDQ
-36 GMKDFMRGAGFCA
+36 GMKDFIRGAGFCA

-64 TARGFIRYLDD
+64 TASDFVRYLGD
-75 PSVGLPDMAL
+75 PSVGLPSMAL
-85 FAVAIVAALV
+85 YAVGIVAALA

-101 MWEYRATYTAVY
+101 MWEYRGTYTVVY

-134 FGKRDLA
+134 FGKRDLS

-166 GMGASTLVFAAM
+166 GMGASTLVFAVM

-196 ALTALLLTARIQ
+196 ALVALLLTARVQ

-221 FADGLQEYL
+221 FVDGLQEYL
-230 ECHREIRSLNKVGVF
+230 ECHREIRSLNKVSAF
-245 QGELDCRID
+245 QGELDRCID
-254 RFEREKIDAELAMGV
+254 CFEREKIDAELAMGV

-290 MLLVTGQVDFLVFFV
+290 MLLVAGQIDFLVFFV

-315 PINVVLQAVAE
+315 PINVILQAIAE

-342 EPVQTGSTSFEPQ
+342 EAIQTGRTSFEPQ
-355 GYDVVFEDVG
+355 GYDVVFDDVG
-365 FAYADGEDVL
+365 FSYADGEDVL
-375 GSVSFKAREGQVTAL
+375 DSVSFKAREGQVTAL

-405 SRFWDVSSGT
+405 SRFWDVSSGA

-428 ETLLSAFSEVFQ
+428 ETLLSSFSEVFQ

-449 RENIRLGRKDATN
+449 RENIRLGKKDATD

-468 ARAARCDEFVERLP
+468 AKAARCDEFVERLP

-526 DVENETYVQAALS
+526 DVENETQVQAALS
-539 ELLQG
+539 ELLQD

-557 DNADKIVVLEGGC
+557 DNADKIVVLENGR
-570 VVEQGSPA
+570 VAEQGSPA
-578 ELREKPDGRYRRMLE
+578 ELRERPEGEYRRMLE
-593 LQRESEVWAL
+593 LQRESGAWTL

>member
-1 MRACGETTEQVR
+1 
-13 RGGLKGVTAVWR
+13 
-25 SIQDTFALTDQ
+25 
-36 GMKDFMRGAGFCA
+36 MKDFMRGAGFCA

-64 TARGFIRYLDD
+64 VASDFIGCLGD
-75 PSVGLPDMAL
+75 PAVCLPSMAPYVVG
-85 FAVAIVAALV
+85 IVAALA

-101 MWEYRATYTAVY
+101 MWEYRATYTVVY

-166 GMGASTLVFAAM
+166 GMGASTLVFAVM

-196 ALTALLLTARIQ
+196 ALVALLLTARVQ

-221 FADGLQEYL
+221 FVDGLQEYL
-230 ECHREIRSLNKVGVF
+230 ECHREIRSLNKVGAF
-245 QGELDCRID
+245 QSDLGRRID

-290 MLLVTGQVDFLVFFV
+290 MLLVTGRVDFLVFFV

-315 PINVVLQAVAE
+315 PINVILQAVAE
-326 LMDMSLSLERM
+326 LMDMSLSLGRM

-342 EPVQTGSTSFEPQ
+342 EPIQTGSTSFEPQ
-355 GYDVVFEDVG
+355 GYDVAFDDVG

-375 GSVSFKAREGQVTAL
+375 DGVSFTAREGQVTAL

-405 SRFWDVSSGT
+405 SRFWDVSSGA

-428 ETLLSAFSEVFQ
+428 ETLLSSFSEVFQ

-449 RENIRLGRKDATN
+449 RENIRLGKKNATD

-468 ARAARCDEFVERLP
+468 AKAARCDEFVERLP

-487 MIGENGSRLSGG
+487 LIGENGGRLSGG
-499 ERQRISIARALLKDA
+499 ERQRISIARALLKNA

-526 DVENETYVQAALS
+526 DVENETQVQAALS

-557 DNADKIVVLEGGC
+557 DNADKIVVLEGGR

-578 ELREKPDGRYRRMLE
+578 ELREKPEGRYRRMLE
-593 LQRESEVWAL
+593 LQRESAAWAL

>member
-1 MRACGETTEQVR
+1 MA
-13 RGGLKGVTAVWR
+13 AVWR
-25 SIQDTFALTDQ
+25 RLQDIFALTDQ

-64 TARGFIRYLDD
+64 VASDFIGCLGD
-75 PSVGLPDMAL
+75 PAACLPSMAPYVVG
-85 FAVAIVAALV
+85 IVAALA

-101 MWEYRATYTAVY
+101 MWEYRATYTVVY
-113 QESARKRIAIAE
+113 KESARKRIAIAE

-166 GMGASTLVFAAM
+166 GMGASTLVFAVM

-196 ALTALLLTARIQ
+196 ALVALLLTARVQ

-221 FADGLQEYL
+221 FVDGLQEYL
-230 ECHREIRSLNKVGVF
+230 ECHREIRSLNKVGAF
-245 QGELDCRID
+245 QSDLGRRID
-254 RFEREKIDAELAMGV
+254 RFEREKIGAELAMGV

-290 MLLVTGQVDFLVFFV
+290 MLLVAGRVDFLVFFV

-315 PINVVLQAVAE
+315 PINVILQAVAE
-326 LMDMSLSLERM
+326 LMDMSLSLKRM

-342 EPVQTGSTSFEPQ
+342 EPIQTGSTSFEPQ
-355 GYDVVFEDVG
+355 GYDVAFDDVG

-375 GSVSFKAREGQVTAL
+375 DGVSFTAREGQVTAL

-405 SRFWDVSSGT
+405 SRFWDVSSGA

-428 ETLLSAFSEVFQ
+428 ETLLSSFSEVFQ

-449 RENIRLGRKDATN
+449 RENIRLGKKNATD

-468 ARAARCDEFVERLP
+468 AKAARCDEFVERLP

-487 MIGENGSRLSGG
+487 LIGENGGRLSGG
-499 ERQRISIARALLKDA
+499 ERQRISIARALLKNA

-526 DVENETYVQAALS
+526 DVENETQVQAALS

-557 DNADKIVVLEGGC
+557 DNADKIVVLEGGR

-578 ELREKPDGRYRRMLE
+578 ELREKPEGRYRRMLE
-593 LQRESEVWAL
+593 LQRESAAWAL

>member
-1 MRACGETTEQVR
+1 MWR
-13 RGGLKGVTAVWR
+13 R
-25 SIQDTFALTDQ
+25 IQDAFALTDQ
-36 GMKDFMRGAGFCA
+36 GMKDFIRGAGFCA

-64 TARGFIRYLDD
+64 VASDFIRYLDN
-75 PSVGLPDMAL
+75 PSVGLPGMVLYA
-85 FAVAIVAALV
+85 AGIVAVLV

-101 MWEYRATYTAVY
+101 MWEYRATYTVVY
-113 QESARKRIAIAE
+113 QESARKRISIAE

-134 FGKRDLA
+134 FGRRDLS

-166 GMGASTLVFAAM
+166 GMGASTLVFAVM

-196 ALTALLLTARIQ
+196 ALVALLLTARVQ

-221 FADGLQEYL
+221 FVDGLQEYL
-230 ECHREIRSLNKVGVF
+230 ECHREIRSLNKVGAF
-245 QGELDCRID
+245 QSDLGRRID
-254 RFEREKIDAELAMGV
+254 RFEREKIGAELAMGV

-290 MLLVTGQVDFLVFFV
+290 MLLVAGRVDFLVFFV

-315 PINVVLQAVAE
+315 PINVILQAIAE
-326 LMDMSLSLERM
+326 LMDMSLSLGRM

-342 EPVQTGSTSFEPQ
+342 EPIQTGHTSFEPQ
-355 GYDVVFEDVG
+355 GYDVAFDDVG

-375 GSVSFKAREGQVTAL
+375 DGVSFKAREGQVTAL

-405 SRFWDVSSGT
+405 SRFWDVSSGA

-428 ETLLSAFSEVFQ
+428 ETLLSSFSEVFQ

-449 RENIRLGRKDATN
+449 RENIRLGKKNATD

-468 ARAARCDEFVERLP
+468 AKAARCDEFVERLP

-487 MIGENGSRLSGG
+487 LIGENGGRLSGG
-499 ERQRISIARALLKDA
+499 ERQRISIARALLKNA

-526 DVENETYVQAALS
+526 DVENETQVQAALS

-557 DNADKIVVLEGGC
+557 DNADKIVVLEGGR

-578 ELREKPDGRYRRMLE
+578 ELREKPEGRYRRMLE
-593 LQRESEVWAL
+593 LQRESAAWAL

>member
-1 MRACGETTEQVR
+1 
-13 RGGLKGVTAVWR
+13 
-25 SIQDTFALTDQ
+25 
-36 GMKDFMRGAGFCA
+36 MKDFMRGAGFCA

-64 TARGFIRYLDD
+64 VASDFVRYLGD
-75 PSVGLPDMAL
+75 PAVGLPGMAL
-85 FAVAIVAALV
+85 YAVGIVAALA

-101 MWEYRATYTAVY
+101 MWEYRATYTVVY

-156 LFSHTMPQIF
+156 LFSHTMPQLF
-166 GMGASTLVFAAM
+166 GMGASTLVFAVM

-196 ALTALLLTARIQ
+196 ALVALLLTARVQ

-221 FADGLQEYL
+221 FVDRLQEYL
-230 ECHREIRSLNKVGVF
+230 ECHREIRSLNKVSAF
-245 QGELDCRID
+245 QGELDHCID
-254 RFEREKIDAELAMGV
+254 RFEREKIGAELAMGV

-290 MLLVTGQVDFLVFFV
+290 MLLVAGRVDFLVFFV

-315 PINVVLQAVAE
+315 PINVILQAIAE
-326 LMDMSLSLERM
+326 LMDMSLSLGRM

-342 EPVQTGSTSFEPQ
+342 EPIQTGHTSFEPQ
-355 GYDVVFEDVG
+355 GYDVAFDDVG

-375 GSVSFKAREGQVTAL
+375 DGVSFTAREGQVTAL

-405 SRFWDVSSGT
+405 SRFWDVSSGA

-428 ETLLSAFSEVFQ
+428 ETLLSSFSEVFQ

-449 RENIRLGRKDATN
+449 RENIRLGKKNATD

-468 ARAARCDEFVERLP
+468 AKAARCDEFVERLP

-487 MIGENGSRLSGG
+487 LIGENGGRLSGG
-499 ERQRISIARALLKDA
+499 ERQRISIARALLKNA

-526 DVENETYVQAALS
+526 DVENETQVQAALS

-557 DNADKIVVLEGGC
+557 DNADKIVVLEGGR

-578 ELREKPDGRYRRMLE
+578 ELREKPEGRYRRMLE
-593 LQRESEVWAL
+593 LQRESAAWAL

>member
-1 MRACGETTEQVR
+1 MTTVR
-13 RGGLKGVTAVWR
+13 RRL
-25 SIQDTFALTDQ
+25 QDIFALTDQ
-36 GMKDFMRGAGFCA
+36 GMKDFVRGAGFCA

-64 TARGFIRYLDD
+64 VASDFIRYLGE
-75 PSVGLPDMAL
+75 PAVGLPGMAL
-85 FAVAIVAALV
+85 YAVGIVAALA

-101 MWEYRATYTAVY
+101 MWEYRATYTVVY

-156 LFSHTMPQIF
+156 LFSHTMPQLF
-166 GMGASTLVFAAM
+166 GMGASTLVFAVM

-196 ALTALLLTARIQ
+196 ALAALLLTARVQ
-208 KSHTA
+208 RSHTA

-221 FADGLQEYL
+221 FVDGLQEYL
-230 ECHREIRSLNKVGVF
+230 ECHREIRSLNKVSAF
-245 QGELDCRID
+245 QGELDHCID
-254 RFEREKIDAELAMGV
+254 RFEREKIGAELAMGV

-290 MLLVTGQVDFLVFFV
+290 MLLVAGRVDFLVFFV

-315 PINVVLQAVAE
+315 PINVILQAIAE
-326 LMDMSLSLERM
+326 LMDMSLSLGRM

-342 EPVQTGSTSFEPQ
+342 EPIQTGHTSFEPQ
-355 GYDVVFEDVG
+355 GYDVAFDDVG
-365 FAYADGEDVL
+365 FAYADGEEVL
-375 GSVSFKAREGQVTAL
+375 DGVSFTAREGQVTAL

-405 SRFWDVSSGT
+405 SRFWDVSSGA

-428 ETLLSAFSEVFQ
+428 ETLLSSFSEVFQ

-449 RENIRLGRKDATN
+449 RENIRLGKKNATD

-468 ARAARCDEFVERLP
+468 AKAARCDEFVERLP

-487 MIGENGSRLSGG
+487 LIGENGGRLSGG
-499 ERQRISIARALLKDA
+499 ERQRISIARALLKNA

-526 DVENETYVQAALS
+526 DVENETQVQAALS

-557 DNADKIVVLEGGC
+557 DNADKIVVLEGGR

-578 ELREKPDGRYRRMLE
+578 ELREKPEGRYRRMLE
-593 LQRESEVWAL
+593 LQRESVAWAL

>member
-1 MRACGETTEQVR
+1 
-13 RGGLKGVTAVWR
+13 
-25 SIQDTFALTDQ
+25 
-36 GMKDFMRGAGFCA
+36 MKDFMRGAGFCS

-64 TARGFIRYLDD
+64 VASDFIGCLGD
-75 PSVGLPDMAL
+75 PAVCLPSMAPYVVG
-85 FAVAIVAALV
+85 IVAALA

-101 MWEYRATYTAVY
+101 MWEYRATYTVVY

-166 GMGASTLVFAAM
+166 GMGASTLVFAVM

-196 ALTALLLTARIQ
+196 ALAALLLTARVQ

-221 FADGLQEYL
+221 FVDGLQEYL
-230 ECHREIRSLNKVGVF
+230 ECHREIRSLNKVSAF
-245 QGELDCRID
+245 QGELDHCID
-254 RFEREKIDAELAMGV
+254 RFEREKIGAELAMGV

-290 MLLVTGQVDFLVFFV
+290 MLLVAGRVDFLVFFV

-315 PINVVLQAVAE
+315 PINVILQAIAE
-326 LMDMSLSLERM
+326 LMDMSLSLGRM

-342 EPVQTGSTSFEPQ
+342 EPIQTGHTSFEPQ
-355 GYDVVFEDVG
+355 GYDVAFDDVG

-375 GSVSFKAREGQVTAL
+375 DGVSFKAREGQVTAL

-405 SRFWDVSSGT
+405 SRFWDVSSGA

-428 ETLLSAFSEVFQ
+428 ETLLSSFSEVFQ

-449 RENIRLGRKDATN
+449 RENIRLGKKNATD

-468 ARAARCDEFVERLP
+468 AKAARCDEFVERLP

-487 MIGENGSRLSGG
+487 LIGENGGRLSGG
-499 ERQRISIARALLKDA
+499 ERQRISIARALLKNA

-526 DVENETYVQAALS
+526 DVENETQVQAALS

-557 DNADKIVVLEGGC
+557 DNADKIVVLEGGR

-578 ELREKPDGRYRRMLE
+578 ELREKPDGRYRRMLD
-593 LQRESEVWAL
+593 LQRESDAWVL

>member
-1 MRACGETTEQVR
+1 M
-13 RGGLKGVTAVWR
+13 TAVWR
-25 SIQDTFALTDQ
+25 RIQDAFALTDQ
-36 GMKDFMRGAGFCA
+36 GMKDFIRGAGFCA

-64 TARGFIRYLDD
+64 VASDFVRYLDN
-75 PSVGLPDMAL
+75 PSVGLPGMAL
-85 FAVAIVAALV
+85 YAAGIVAALA

-101 MWEYRATYTAVY
+101 MWEYRGTYTVVY
-113 QESARKRIAIAE
+113 QESARKRISIAE

-166 GMGASTLVFAAM
+166 GMGASTLVFAVM

-196 ALTALLLTARIQ
+196 ALVALLLTAHIQ

-221 FADGLQEYL
+221 FADALQEYL
-230 ECHREIRSLNKVGVF
+230 ECHREIRSLNKVGAF
-245 QGELDCRID
+245 QDELDCRID
-254 RFEREKIDAELAMGV
+254 RFEREKIGAELAMGV

-290 MLLVTGQVDFLVFFV
+290 VLLVAGQVDFLVFFV

-315 PINVVLQAVAE
+315 PINVILQAIAE

-342 EPVQTGSTSFEPQ
+342 EPIQTGSTSFEPQ

-405 SRFWDVSSGT
+405 SRFWDVSSGAI
-415 VFVGGV
+415 FVGGV

-449 RENIRLGRKDATN
+449 RENIRLGKKDATN

-557 DNADKIVVLEGGC
+557 DNADKIVVLEDGC

-593 LQRESEVWAL
+593 LQRESEAWVL

>member
-1 MRACGETTEQVR
+1 
-13 RGGLKGVTAVWR
+13 
-25 SIQDTFALTDQ
+25 
-36 GMKDFMRGAGFCA
+36 MKDFMRGAGFCA

-64 TARGFIRYLDD
+64 VASDFIGCLGD
-75 PSVGLPDMAL
+75 PAACLPSMAPYVVG
-85 FAVAIVAALV
+85 IVAALA
-95 VMFVTQ
+95 VMSVTQ
-101 MWEYRATYTAVY
+101 MWEYRATYTVVY
-113 QESARKRIAIAE
+113 KESARKRIAIAE

-196 ALTALLLTARIQ
+196 ALAALLLTARVQ

-221 FADGLQEYL
+221 FVDGIQEYL
-230 ECHREIRSLNKVGVF
+230 ECHREIRSLNKVGAF
-245 QGELDCRID
+245 QSDLGRRID
-254 RFEREKIDAELAMGV
+254 RFEREKIGAELAMGV

-290 MLLVTGQVDFLVFFV
+290 MLLVAGRVDFLVFFV

-315 PINVVLQAVAE
+315 PINVILQAIAE
-326 LMDMSLSLERM
+326 LMDMSLSLGRM

-342 EPVQTGSTSFEPQ
+342 EPIQTGHTSFEPQ
-355 GYDVVFEDVG
+355 GYDVAFDDVG

-375 GSVSFKAREGQVTAL
+375 DGVSFTAREGQVTAL

-405 SRFWDVSSGT
+405 SRFWDVSSGA

-428 ETLLSAFSEVFQ
+428 ETLLSSFSEVFQ

-449 RENIRLGRKDATN
+449 RENIRLGKKNATD

-487 MIGENGSRLSGG
+487 MIGENGGRLSGG

-526 DVENETYVQAALS
+526 DVENETQVQAALS

-557 DNADKIVVLEGGC
+557 DNADKIVVLEGGS

-578 ELREKPDGRYRRMLE
+578 ELREKPEGRYRRMLE
-593 LQRESEVWAL
+593 LQRESAAWAL

>member
-1 MRACGETTEQVR
+1 
-13 RGGLKGVTAVWR
+13 
-25 SIQDTFALTDQ
+25 
-36 GMKDFMRGAGFCA
+36 MKDFMRGAGFCA

-64 TARGFIRYLDD
+64 VASDFIRYLGE
-75 PSVGLPDMAL
+75 PAVGLPGMAL
-85 FAVAIVAALV
+85 YTVGIVAALA
-95 VMFVTQ
+95 VMFITQ
-101 MWEYRATYTAVY
+101 MWEYRATYTVVY

-156 LFSHTMPQIF
+156 LFSHTMPQLF
-166 GMGASTLVFAAM
+166 GMGASTLVFAVM

-196 ALTALLLTARIQ
+196 ALAALLLTARVQ

-221 FADGLQEYL
+221 FVDGLQEYL
-230 ECHREIRSLNKVGVF
+230 ECHREIRSLNKVSAF
-245 QGELDCRID
+245 QGELDHCID
-254 RFEREKIDAELAMGV
+254 RFEREKIGAELAMGV

-290 MLLVTGQVDFLVFFV
+290 MLLVAGRVDFLVFFV

-315 PINVVLQAVAE
+315 PINVILQAIAE
-326 LMDMSLSLERM
+326 LMDMSLSLGRM

-342 EPVQTGSTSFEPQ
+342 EPIQTGHTSFEPQ
-355 GYDVVFEDVG
+355 GYDVAFDDVG

-375 GSVSFKAREGQVTAL
+375 DGVSFKAREGQVTAL

-405 SRFWDVSSGT
+405 SRFWDVSSGA

-428 ETLLSAFSEVFQ
+428 ETLLSSFSEVFQ

-449 RENIRLGRKDATN
+449 RENIRLGKKNATD

-468 ARAARCDEFVERLP
+468 AKAARCDEFVERLP

-487 MIGENGSRLSGG
+487 LIGENGGRLSGG
-499 ERQRISIARALLKDA
+499 ERQRISIARALLKNA

-526 DVENETYVQAALS
+526 DVENETQVQAALS

-557 DNADKIVVLEGGC
+557 DNADKIVVLEGGR

-578 ELREKPDGRYRRMLE
+578 ELREKPEGRYRRMLE
-593 LQRESEVWAL
+593 LQRESAAWTL

>member
-1 MRACGETTEQVR
+1 
-13 RGGLKGVTAVWR
+13 
-25 SIQDTFALTDQ
+25 
-36 GMKDFMRGAGFCA
+36 MKDFMRGAGFCA

-64 TARGFIRYLDD
+64 VASDFIGCLGD
-75 PSVGLPDMAL
+75 PAACLPSMAPYVVG
-85 FAVAIVAALV
+85 IVAALA

-101 MWEYRATYTAVY
+101 MWEYRATYTVVY
-113 QESARKRIAIAE
+113 KESARKRIAIAE

-196 ALTALLLTARIQ
+196 ALAALLLTARVQ

-221 FADGLQEYL
+221 FVDGLQEYL
-230 ECHREIRSLNKVGVF
+230 ECHREIRSLNKAGAF
-245 QGELDCRID
+245 QSDLGRRID
-254 RFEREKIDAELAMGV
+254 RFEREKIGAELAMGV

-290 MLLVTGQVDFLVFFV
+290 MLLVAGRVDFLVFFV

-315 PINVVLQAVAE
+315 PINVILQAIAE
-326 LMDMSLSLERM
+326 LMDMSLSLGRM

-342 EPVQTGSTSFEPQ
+342 EPIQTGHTSFEPQ
-355 GYDVVFEDVG
+355 GYDVAFDDVG

-375 GSVSFKAREGQVTAL
+375 DGVSFTAREGQVTAL

-405 SRFWDVSSGT
+405 SRFWDVSSGA

-428 ETLLSAFSEVFQ
+428 ETLLSSFSEVFQ

-449 RENIRLGRKDATN
+449 RENIRLGKKNATD

-468 ARAARCDEFVERLP
+468 AKAARCDEFVERLP

-487 MIGENGSRLSGG
+487 LIGENGGRLSGG
-499 ERQRISIARALLKDA
+499 ERQRISIARALLKNA

-526 DVENETYVQAALS
+526 DVENETQVQAALS

-544 KTVLVI
+544 RTVLVI

-557 DNADKIVVLEGGC
+557 DNADKIVVLEGGR

-578 ELREKPDGRYRRMLE
+578 ELREKPEGRYRRMLE
-593 LQRESEVWAL
+593 LQRESAAWAL

>member
-1 MRACGETTEQVR
+1 
-13 RGGLKGVTAVWR
+13 
-25 SIQDTFALTDQ
+25 
-36 GMKDFMRGAGFCA
+36 MKDFMRGAGFCA

-64 TARGFIRYLDD
+64 VASDFVRYLGE
-75 PSVGLPDMAL
+75 PAVGLPGMAPY
-85 FAVAIVAALV
+85 VVGIVAALA

-101 MWEYRATYTAVY
+101 MWEYRATYTVVY
-113 QESARKRIAIAE
+113 KESARKRIAIAE

-196 ALTALLLTARIQ
+196 ALVALLLTARVQ

-221 FADGLQEYL
+221 FVDGLQEYL
-230 ECHREIRSLNKVGVF
+230 ECHREIRSLNKVSAF
-245 QGELDCRID
+245 QSDLGRRID

-290 MLLVTGQVDFLVFFV
+290 MLLVTGRVDFLVFFV

-315 PINVVLQAVAE
+315 PINVILQAVAE
-326 LMDMSLSLERM
+326 LMDMSLSLGRM

-342 EPVQTGSTSFEPQ
+342 EPIQTGSTSFEPQ
-355 GYDVVFEDVG
+355 GYDVAFDDVG

-375 GSVSFKAREGQVTAL
+375 DGVSFTAREGQVTAL

-405 SRFWDVSSGT
+405 SRFWDVSSGA

-428 ETLLSAFSEVFQ
+428 ETLLSSFSEVFQ

-449 RENIRLGRKDATN
+449 RENIRLGKKSATD

-468 ARAARCDEFVERLP
+468 AKVARCDEFVERLP

-487 MIGENGSRLSGG
+487 LIGENGGRLSGG
-499 ERQRISIARALLKDA
+499 ERQRISIARALLKNA

-526 DVENETYVQAALS
+526 DVENETQVQAALS

-557 DNADKIVVLEGGC
+557 DNADKIVVLEGGR

-578 ELREKPDGRYRRMLE
+578 ELREKPEGRYRRMLE
-593 LQRESEVWAL
+593 LQRESAAWAL

>member
-1 MRACGETTEQVR
+1 M
-13 RGGLKGVTAVWR
+13 TAVWR
-25 SIQDTFALTDQ
+25 RIQDAFALTDQ
-36 GMKDFMRGAGFCA
+36 GMKDFIRGAGLCA

-64 TARGFIRYLDD
+64 VASDFVRYLDN
-75 PSVGLPDMAL
+75 PSVGLPGMAL
-85 FAVAIVAALV
+85 YAAGIVAALA

-101 MWEYRATYTAVY
+101 MWEYRGTYTVVY
-113 QESARKRIAIAE
+113 QESARKRISIAE

-166 GMGASTLVFAAM
+166 GMGASTLVFAVM

-196 ALTALLLTARIQ
+196 ALVALLLTAHIQ

-221 FADGLQEYL
+221 FADALQEYL
-230 ECHREIRSLNKVGVF
+230 ECHREIRSLNKVGAF
-245 QGELDCRID
+245 QDELDCRID
-254 RFEREKIDAELAMGV
+254 RFEREKIGAELAMGV

-290 MLLVTGQVDFLVFFV
+290 VLLVAGQVDFLVFFV

-315 PINVVLQAVAE
+315 PINVILQAIAE

-342 EPVQTGSTSFEPQ
+342 EPIQTGSTSFEPQ

-405 SRFWDVSSGT
+405 SRFWDVSSGAI
-415 VFVGGV
+415 FVGGV

-449 RENIRLGRKDATN
+449 RENIRLGKKDATN

-499 ERQRISIARALLKDA
+499 ERQRISIARTLLKDA

-593 LQRESEVWAL
+593 LQRESEAWVL

>member
-1 MRACGETTEQVR
+1 
-13 RGGLKGVTAVWR
+13 
-25 SIQDTFALTDQ
+25 
-36 GMKDFMRGAGFCA
+36 MKDFMRGAGFCA

-64 TARGFIRYLDD
+64 VASDFVRYLGE
-75 PSVGLPDMAL
+75 PAIGLPGMAPY
-85 FAVAIVAALV
+85 VVGIVAALA

-101 MWEYRATYTAVY
+101 MWEYRATYTVVY
-113 QESARKRIAIAE
+113 KESARKRIAIAE

-166 GMGASTLVFAAM
+166 GMGASTLVFAVM

-196 ALTALLLTARIQ
+196 ALVALLLTARVQ

-221 FADGLQEYL
+221 FVDGLQEYL
-230 ECHREIRSLNKVGVF
+230 ECHREIRSLNKVGAF
-245 QGELDCRID
+245 QSDLGRRID

-290 MLLVTGQVDFLVFFV
+290 MLLVAGRVDFLVFFV

-315 PINVVLQAVAE
+315 PINVILQAIAE
-326 LMDMSLSLERM
+326 LMDMSLSLKRM

-342 EPVQTGSTSFEPQ
+342 EPIQMGHTSFEPQ
-355 GYDVVFEDVG
+355 GYDVAFDDVG

-375 GSVSFKAREGQVTAL
+375 DGVSFTAREGQVTAL

-405 SRFWDVSSGT
+405 SRFWDVSSGA

-428 ETLLSAFSEVFQ
+428 ETLLSSFSEVFQ

-449 RENIRLGRKDATN
+449 RENIRLGKKDATN

-557 DNADKIVVLEGGC
+557 DNADKIVVLEGGR

-578 ELREKPDGRYRRMLE
+578 ELREKPEGRYRRMLE
-593 LQRESEVWAL
+593 LQRESAAWAL

>member
-1 MRACGETTEQVR
+1 M
-13 RGGLKGVTAVWR
+13 TAVWR
-25 SIQDTFALTDQ
+25 RIQDAFALTDQ
-36 GMKDFMRGAGFCA
+36 GMKDFIRGAGFCA

-64 TARGFIRYLDD
+64 VASDFIRYLDN
-75 PSVGLPDMAL
+75 PSVGLPGMAL
-85 FAVAIVAALV
+85 YAAGIVAALV

-134 FGKRDLA
+134 FGRRDLS

-196 ALTALLLTARIQ
+196 ALVALLLTAHVQ
-208 KSHTA
+208 KSHTV

-221 FADGLQEYL
+221 FADALQEYL
-230 ECHREIRSLNKVGVF
+230 ECHREIRSLNKVGAF
-245 QGELDCRID
+245 QDELDCRID
-254 RFEREKIDAELAMGV
+254 RFEREKIGAELAMGV

-290 MLLVTGQVDFLVFFV
+290 VLLVAGQVDFLVFFV

-315 PINVVLQAVAE
+315 PINVILQAIAE

-342 EPVQTGSTSFEPQ
+342 EPIQTGSTSFEPQ

-405 SRFWDVSSGT
+405 SRFWDVSSGAI
-415 VFVGGV
+415 FVGGV

-449 RENIRLGRKDATN
+449 RENIRLGKKDATN

-593 LQRESEVWAL
+593 LQRESEAWVL

>member
-1 MRACGETTEQVR
+1 MA
-13 RGGLKGVTAVWR
+13 AVWR
-25 SIQDTFALTDQ
+25 RIQDAFALTDQ

-64 TARGFIRYLDD
+64 VASDFVRYLGE
-75 PSVGLPDMAL
+75 PAVGLPGMAPY
-85 FAVAIVAALV
+85 VVGIVAALA

-101 MWEYRATYTAVY
+101 MWEYRATYTVVY
-113 QESARKRIAIAE
+113 KESARKRIAIAE

-196 ALTALLLTARIQ
+196 ALVALLLTARVQ

-221 FADGLQEYL
+221 FVDGLQEYL
-230 ECHREIRSLNKVGVF
+230 ECHREIRSLNKVGAF
-245 QGELDCRID
+245 QSDLGRRID
-254 RFEREKIDAELAMGV
+254 RFEREKIGAELAMGV

-290 MLLVTGQVDFLVFFV
+290 MLLVAGRVDFLVFFV

-315 PINVVLQAVAE
+315 PINVILQAIAE
-326 LMDMSLSLERM
+326 LMDMSLSLGRM

-342 EPVQTGSTSFEPQ
+342 EPIQTGHTSFEPQ
-355 GYDVVFEDVG
+355 GYDVAFDDVG

-375 GSVSFKAREGQVTAL
+375 DGVSFTAREGQVTAL

-405 SRFWDVSSGT
+405 SRFWDVSSGA

-428 ETLLSAFSEVFQ
+428 ETLLSSFSEVFQ

-449 RENIRLGRKDATN
+449 RENIRLGKKNATD

-468 ARAARCDEFVERLP
+468 AKAARCDEFVERLP

-487 MIGENGSRLSGG
+487 LIGENGGRLSGG
-499 ERQRISIARALLKDA
+499 ERQRISIARALLKNA

-526 DVENETYVQAALS
+526 DVENETQVQAALS

-557 DNADKIVVLEGGC
+557 DNADKIVVLEGGR

-578 ELREKPDGRYRRMLE
+578 ELREKPEGRYRRMLE
-593 LQRESEVWAL
+593 LQRESAAWAL